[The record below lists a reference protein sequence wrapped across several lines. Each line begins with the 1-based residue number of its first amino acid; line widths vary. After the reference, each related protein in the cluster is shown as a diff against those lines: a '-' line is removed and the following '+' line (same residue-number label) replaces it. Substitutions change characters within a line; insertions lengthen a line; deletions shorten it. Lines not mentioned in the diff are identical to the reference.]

1 MTVTPAELLG
11 LSPDARLLIVDAQNL
26 GLCDAANTSVYASLR
41 TGSATSACLMVPCP
55 WARDAAARYRGED
68 VGVKLTLNAEWD
80 RYRWGPITLAP
91 SLLDGDGGFPR
102 TIEDFWEHADVE
114 EVRRECRAQI
124 ERAVLWGFDVTHLDA
139 HLDAILLRPEFFDV
153 YIELALDFGLPAR
166 VVGGRMAELIG
177 FPARQLAQDAGVL
190 VVDRE
195 ITARTGG
202 SDGSLADRIAAIG
215 PGLTLLRVNPAAD
228 TPELRAIDTDVK
240 DRLRDASVT
249 SARGVVEAALADS
262 GVTPVG
268 YRALRD
274 AMRRL
279 R

>member
-1 MTVTPAELLG
+1 MIPSPAELLG
-11 LSPDARLLIVDAQNL
+11 LSPDSRLLIVEAQNL
-26 GLCDAANTSVYASLR
+26 GMCHASNTSVYENLR
-41 TGSATSACLMVPCP
+41 TGSVTSASLMVPCP

-68 VGVKLTLNAEWD
+68 VGVKLTLNAQLE

-124 ERAVLWGFDVTHLDA
+124 ERAVLWGFDVTHLDT
-139 HLDAILLRPEFFDV
+139 HLDALLLRPEFFDV
-153 YIELALDFGLPAR
+153 YVELALDFGLPVR
-166 VVGGRMAELIG
+166 VAGGRLAGLIG
-177 FPARQLAQDAGVL
+177 FPARQLAEEAGVL

-195 ITARTGG
+195 ISARTGD
-202 SDGSLADRIAAIG
+202 SAESLAGRIATLA
-215 PGLTLLRVNPAAD
+215 PGLTLLRLNPAAD
-228 TPELRAIDTDVK
+228 TPELRAIDTDWE
-240 DRLRDASVT
+240 DRVDDARAS
-249 SARGVVEAALADS
+249 GGGGALEKAIS
-262 GVTPVG
+262 EPGVTPVG

-274 AMRRL
+274 AARRA